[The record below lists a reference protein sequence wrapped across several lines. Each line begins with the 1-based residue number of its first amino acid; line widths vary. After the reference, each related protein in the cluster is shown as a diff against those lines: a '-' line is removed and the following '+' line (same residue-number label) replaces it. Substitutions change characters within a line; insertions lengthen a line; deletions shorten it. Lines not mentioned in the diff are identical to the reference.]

1 MKYFEKVKLKDNRDC
16 ILRTPENSD
25 AENVLALFV
34 KMLGQSDNLALY
46 PEENTFSLGD
56 EKDFLAEK
64 SNSLNSIYLCAFVD
78 DVLVGGADFWPLSS
92 TIKTRHRAN
101 FGISVDKSYHNLGIG
116 KALTKACIKCAKE
129 AGYLQLELQVITS
142 NTSAIAL
149 YKDLGFVEFGR
160 NPKGFLTKTKEW
172 QELIYMRLEL

>member
-64 SNSLNSIYLCAFVD
+64 SIYALLLMTSWSAVPIF
-78 DVLVGGADFWPLSS
+78 GHYPL
-92 TIKTRHRAN
+92 R
-101 FGISVDKSYHNLGIG
+101 
-116 KALTKACIKCAKE
+116 
-129 AGYLQLELQVITS
+129 
-142 NTSAIAL
+142 
-149 YKDLGFVEFGR
+149 
-160 NPKGFLTKTKEW
+160 
-172 QELIYMRLEL
+172 

>member
-64 SNSLNSIYLCAFVD
+64 SNSHNSIQDTVQISAY
-78 DVLVGGADFWPLSS
+78 PL
-92 TIKTRHRAN
+92 
-101 FGISVDKSYHNLGIG
+101 ISL
-116 KALTKACIKCAKE
+116 
-129 AGYLQLELQVITS
+129 IT
-142 NTSAIAL
+142 TS
-149 YKDLGFVEFGR
+149 E
-160 NPKGFLTKTKEW
+160 
-172 QELIYMRLEL
+172 